1 MRLAHHP
8 GALDRLRVP
17 TADDPWR
24 VLVSGCIA
32 GWPCGVDGTS
42 YGMEGAL
49 PSWLAARARTVPV
62 CPELVG
68 LGVPRPMPDLH
79 GGDGFDVLDG
89 RARVLAP
96 DGADLTE
103 GMLVGAREVA
113 RVALEAR
120 VDWALL
126 TDASAACGSQ
136 VVSLGCRFDTP
147 RRYQRGVG
155 VATAMLLRAGVPV
168 VSQRDHATLERLR
181 ALLEPGFTPDP
192 SALDHHDH
200 PWVRAQLPR

>member
-8 GALDRLRVP
+8 EAVDRLRAP
-17 TADDPWR
+17 TDEDPWR

-42 YGMEGAL
+42 YRMET
-49 PSWLAARARTVPV
+49 ARPDWPRIAWVPV

-79 GGDGFDVLDG
+79 GGDGHDALDG

-96 DGADLTE
+96 DGTDLTE
-103 GMLVGAREVA
+103 GMIAGGREAV
-113 RVALEAR
+113 RVALEHR

-126 TDASAACGSQ
+126 TDFSAACGTQ
-136 VVSLGCRFDTP
+136 VVSLGARSADP

-155 VATAMLLRAGVPV
+155 VAAALLLRAGIPV
-168 VSQRDHATLERLR
+168 VSQRDFATLQRLR
-181 ALLEPGFTPDP
+181 ARVDPSFVPDP
-192 SALDHHDH
+192 AALDHHDH
-200 PWVRAQLPR
+200 PWVREHLPG